1 VIYENKAFEK
11 RERGFK
17 EDIRFNS
24 VFNFLTANDSERF
37 SIAIG
42 DALDH
47 DETTK
52 TMSDRAYFVLEG
64 EIIVNGKLRGGP
76 ADIIFIPENTEYSF
90 KGSFKAIIINSPPFK
105 KAVEYKAS

>member
-1 VIYENKAFEK
+1 MEIKLLK
-11 RERGFK
+11 K
-17 EDIRFNS
+17 EDAVLRKISDSYS

-105 KAVEYKAS
+105 KASEDKAS

>member
-1 VIYENKAFEK
+1 MEIRLLK
-11 RERGFK
+11 K
-17 EDIRFNS
+17 EDAVLRKISDSYS

-105 KAVEYKAS
+105 KAVEDKAS